1 MYRFFSYFFNWKS
14 LLILFCRFL
23 FTFCI
28 ILFTYYFI
36 LHDIKPKY
44 LGPTSAIFTPEP
56 GVQEIVLIVAP
67 PACGKTT
74 LSKKFDENIY
84 YRINQDTLRTIDKC
98 ILKAKEEL
106 KTGKCMIMLL
116 ILFFLYS
123 SSYFSSLFFILLF
136 YSTVILS
143 SHRFFFFQRLF
154 ILFDFSSFSII

>member
-1 MYRFFSYFFNWKS
+1 M
-14 LLILFCRFL
+14 
-23 FTFCI
+23 
-28 ILFTYYFI
+28 
-36 LHDIKPKY
+36 KPKY

-56 GVQEIVLIVAP
+56 GVQEIVIIVAP

-106 KTGKCMIMLL
+106 KTGKCMIMFLKLL
-116 ILFFLYS
+116 FRYS
-123 SSYFSSLFFILLF
+123 SYYFSSLFLILLF

-143 SHRFFFFQRLF
+143 SHRFFLFPAPVHSICLLNFFTNLIF
-154 ILFDFSSFSII
+154 FSYLMIILLLALGRKMFGNR

>member
-1 MYRFFSYFFNWKS
+1 MKS
-14 LLILFCRFL
+14 LLILFCRLL
-23 FTFCI
+23 FKYYLNI
-28 ILFTYYFI
+28 ILYF
-36 LHDIKPKY
+36 IKPKY

-56 GVQEIVLIVAP
+56 GVQEIVIIVAP

-116 ILFFLYS
+116 KLLFLYS
-123 SSYFSSLFFILLF
+123 S
-136 YSTVILS
+136 
-143 SHRFFFFQRLF
+143 
-154 ILFDFSSFSII
+154 